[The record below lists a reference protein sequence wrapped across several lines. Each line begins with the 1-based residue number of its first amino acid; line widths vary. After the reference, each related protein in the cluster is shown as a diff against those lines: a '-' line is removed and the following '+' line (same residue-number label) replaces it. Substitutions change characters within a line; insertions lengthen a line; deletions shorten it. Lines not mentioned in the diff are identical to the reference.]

1 MPAPTKYAVDAGGG
15 LILGRLYATQLYA
28 TRTLRYATKY
38 TNKIRQLLKHF
49 NFIVDILLYYYKIQQ
64 LFTMQ
69 SL

>member
-15 LILGRLYATQLYA
+15 LILGRF
-28 TRTLRYATKY
+28 TLLNYTPHERYATKY